1 MLLVTPFSFVFIA
14 KKKSA
19 KSKMSKTIKLCFE
32 LKLPLNFN
40 EVTITT
46 Q

>member
-1 MLLVTPFSFVFIA
+1 MLLVTQFSFVFTA
-14 KKKSA
+14 KKSA
-19 KSKMSKTIKLCFE
+19 KSKMFKTIKLCFE
-32 LKLPLNFN
+32 LKLPLNFS